1 MTINEYRALTML
13 EERIRECE
21 RFNQEIK
28 DCIMYSE
35 KENYIKFIKDF
46 DATLQKEV
54 LIALQSTYENRI
66 QELYDEF
73 DRILKK

>member
-13 EERIRECE
+13 EERICECE

-28 DCIMYSE
+28 DCIKYSK

-46 DATLQKEV
+46 DAALQKEV
-54 LIALQSTYENRI
+54 LIALQSKYENRI
-66 QELYDEF
+66 QELHDEF